1 MEVPTN
7 AIGFRVGAGS
17 MGDVRVGDV
26 EDGCNLDC
34 GFGLPLGPGFIG
46 ETGTSGRYTQSMTAV
61 PSSTRLKINE
71 TAP

>member
-1 MEVPTN
+1 
-7 AIGFRVGAGS
+7 

-34 GFGLPLGPGFIG
+34 GFGLPLGPAFVG
-46 ETGTSGRYTQSMTAV
+46 ETGTSGRYMQSMTAV
-61 PSSTRLKINE
+61 PSSTMLKINE